1 MEDVFGENG
10 IDPFEEKP
18 NALQGTDGTSLVP
31 SEVGLEIYEDCA
43 QVLSNV
49 CDTKAEIRE
58 HLKHLVDLMAYGTS
72 EEEIYKW
79 LKIEAGRNYNDSRD

>member
-1 MEDVFGENG
+1 MKDV
-10 IDPFEEKP
+10 FEEKP

-31 SEVGLEIYEDCA
+31 SKLGLEIYEDCA

-49 CDTKAEIRE
+49 CETKAETRA
-58 HLKHLVDLMAYGTS
+58 HLKALVDLMAYGTS

-79 LKIEAGRNYNDSRD
+79 LKETTEEIHKDSRN